1 MNGACQRRP
10 PAPSRVVPKPSRPA
24 LRPVVQL
31 TREEVLETCGRL
43 VLAHRALTA
52 AGAVNAAGDVALI
65 FELLERR
72 VSL

>member
-1 MNGACQRRP
+1 MNGACERRP
-10 PAPSRVVPKPSRPA
+10 AAPSRVLPAPSRPS

-43 VLAHRALTA
+43 VLAHRALSA
-52 AGAVNAAGDVALI
+52 AGALSAASDLVLV

-72 VSL
+72 VSV